1 MYTFECCCHTF
12 FWFDSMLFRDV
23 IIAIRMFWHW
33 IWKRPENP
41 LRPISSGIIKGKKRH
56 FCDFVIWY
64 FMIQWRIKIWLWFNE
79 FMIWFENVLIFGS
92 FECVWTSFFFHAIQ
106 FYKRK
111 LLYSVSNHFS
121 NKEAKENEH
130 VFKTFIFQN
139 SKVSSKMAFPKLSF
153 LRIFRSCQF

>member
-92 FECVWTSFFFHAIQ
+92 FECVWTSFFFMQSNFINENYYILCRII
-106 FYKRK
+106 FPIKKPRK
-111 LLYSVSNHFS
+111 MNTFSRLLYFKIRKSVQKWH
-121 NKEAKENEH
+121 
-130 VFKTFIFQN
+130 FQN
-139 SKVSSKMAFPKLSF
+139 
-153 LRIFRSCQF
+153 